1 MPPKVDRI
9 REGDGVTVSIVERKG
24 NRANRLLA
32 ISTLI
37 CILAGCATKEAST
50 PLPRT
55 VAGQGLIIKRSLPAD
70 LPAESAVFP
79 DSEFVLIS
87 TDNATG
93 MLMPVPFVAEAITGA
108 LNRRHANA
116 LAPKFASIDPYAIVN
131 AAMQG
136 SSLLNRGGDSVVLH
150 PLAFIVD
157 CSDAQFRIALAA
169 RIQSSAWKGSYMV
182 HLSTG
187 YRRAALVDHDTG
199 AIAPMRAEMTDAA
212 VTLRRLIEKDAQGEL
227 TRPLYK
233 ADIGSMHLA
242 CSTVSGV
249 LSAKLIRA
257 ANVDVVEEG
266 DDYVIVRMPGKL
278 TDPGALGGLMFGL
291 HYLRKDQ
298 LDTFRRH

>member
-1 MPPKVDRI
+1 MTI
-9 REGDGVTVSIVERKG
+9 FIAERQG
-24 NRANRLLA
+24 NLANRLLA

-37 CILAGCATKEAST
+37 GILAGCATKEAST
-50 PLPRT
+50 PLPGT
-55 VAGQGLIIKRSLPAD
+55 VTGQGFIIKRSLPTD

-79 DSEFVLIS
+79 DSQFVLIS

-108 LNRRHANA
+108 LNRRHANT

-131 AAMQG
+131 EAMQG
-136 SSLLNRGGDSVVLH
+136 SLLLNPKGGGVALH

-169 RIQSSAWKGSYMV
+169 RIQSGAWNGSYMV
-182 HLSTG
+182 HLPTG

-212 VTLRRLIEKDAQGEL
+212 VTLRRLIEQDAQGKL

-233 ADIGSMHLA
+233 ADIGSMYLA